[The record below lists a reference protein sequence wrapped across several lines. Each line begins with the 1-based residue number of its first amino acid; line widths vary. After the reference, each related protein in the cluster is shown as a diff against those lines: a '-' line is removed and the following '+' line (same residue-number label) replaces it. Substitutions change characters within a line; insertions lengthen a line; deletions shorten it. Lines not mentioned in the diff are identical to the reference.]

1 MAHSLGMDVAILA
14 IGAVVG
20 LLAYATFPSVAA
32 VMDAVIVKP
41 AQSVGLAKNA

>member
-1 MAHSLGMDVAILA
+1 MATYAI
-14 IGAVVG
+14 IFVVGAVGG

-32 VMDAVIVKP
+32 VMDTLIVKP